1 MYKGVVP
8 EAQINGALCDT
19 IADQRRKRDIA
30 YACFIPWG
38 LVAVIDAL
46 PLGVADEKAA
56 AGAFLIIFWIIFTM
70 LPV

>member
-1 MYKGVVP
+1 MSFPKP
-8 EAQINGALCDT
+8 KSMARLDDT